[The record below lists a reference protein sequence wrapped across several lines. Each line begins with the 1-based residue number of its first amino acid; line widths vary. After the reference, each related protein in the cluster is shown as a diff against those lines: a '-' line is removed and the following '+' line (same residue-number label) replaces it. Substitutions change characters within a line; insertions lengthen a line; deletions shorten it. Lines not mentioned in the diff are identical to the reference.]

1 MNNNERRI
9 PLYERELGSITSFLG
24 TLLCEQVFCTME
36 DDGNI
41 ACVHTTTTTI
51 ARLSVF
57 RKGPTRDMQYVV
69 ISLNNSHEAQKI
81 AFQLGFLGC
90 KVSFKK
96 PAAELYDKWVQRPR
110 E

>member
-1 MNNNERRI
+1 MRNDERRT
-9 PLYERELGSITSFLG
+9 PLYERELRFVEQFLEAQLG
-24 TLLCEQVFCTME
+24 EPVFCTME
-36 DDGNI
+36 DDGKI
-41 ACVHTTTTTI
+41 ACVHTVTTTI